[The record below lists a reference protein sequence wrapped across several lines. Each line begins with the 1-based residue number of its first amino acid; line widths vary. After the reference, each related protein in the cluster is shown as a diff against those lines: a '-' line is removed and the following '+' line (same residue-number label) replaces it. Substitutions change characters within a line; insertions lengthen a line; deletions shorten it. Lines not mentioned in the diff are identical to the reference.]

1 LNSPEQ
7 PFFLLTV
14 LFNDSLDLSGGE
26 VNGPCVQLRSRRCY
40 TYALLA
46 IGMSAQTKQFS
57 HSILGPTFVAFWVF
71 HIAIRKD
78 AGAVLRLMN
87 STGRLEV
94 DRRLCFDH
102 SHNTVLQSLVGNFPV
117 PSVSIFAQTVL
128 ILIC

>member
-1 LNSPEQ
+1 
-7 PFFLLTV
+7 V

-57 HSILGPTFVAFWVF
+57 YSILGPTFVAFWVF

-78 AGAVLRLMN
+78 AEAVLPLMN

-94 DRRLCFDH
+94 DRRLCSTTAITLCSRVASSSARILDF
-102 SHNTVLQSLVGNFPV
+102 SSSVRVRVRCRSSLEF
-117 PSVSIFAQTVL
+117 SSA
-128 ILIC
+128 ILSQ

>member
-1 LNSPEQ
+1 
-7 PFFLLTV
+7 V

-57 HSILGPTFVAFWVF
+57 HSILGPTFLAFWVF

-94 DRRLCFDH
+94 DRLLCSTTAVTRCSRVSSSSARILDF
-102 SHNTVLQSLVGNFPV
+102 SSSVRARVRCRSSLEF
-117 PSVSIFAQTVL
+117 SSA
-128 ILIC
+128 ILSQ